1 LTVKEGGVINHIGTT
16 TNSTF
21 SIIPYVNSVA
31 QANTIAGVI
40 TKVDTGDPANSFEG
54 QIEIN
59 TYDNKVKV
67 YAEGAWRTIATW

>member
-1 LTVKEGGVINHIGTT
+1 LSVTEGGVINHIGTT

-40 TKVDTGDPANSFEG
+40 TKVNTGDPANSYEG
-54 QIEIN
+54 QICIN
-59 TYDNKVKV
+59 TYDNNVKI
-67 YAEGAWRTIATW
+67 YAEGAWRTLTTW